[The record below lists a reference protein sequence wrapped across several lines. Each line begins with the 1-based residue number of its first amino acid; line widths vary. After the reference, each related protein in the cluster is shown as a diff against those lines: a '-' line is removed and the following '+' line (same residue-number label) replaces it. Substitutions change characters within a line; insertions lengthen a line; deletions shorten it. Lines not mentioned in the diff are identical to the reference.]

1 MPNTFRGLIKTLRPP
16 VGIVS
21 FAIAASAAFFALY
34 EEQGIRPDLARL
46 IWALLATWLGTV
58 ASYAVNDYFDADV
71 DRRSLPDRAIPSG
84 DLKAVHVLALGI
96 VLGVASML
104 ICILVFN
111 WMFMA
116 LGLLGVVAVAL
127 YSGYGKRKTPYS
139 FLLVVVATGLMPLA
153 VWVAFAPLSLSP
165 FLIALTYLFFEPG
178 FTLAGVCRDMEGDRD
193 RGMPT
198 LPVRLGLPTSG
209 WVILACWIAVPL
221 TILALYVY
229 TALGTVFLV
238 GSLGTSAWLLS
249 LGGRLVRRPRATVA
263 GKVFL
268 GATLFFWGFNLSIVA
283 DILLRT
289 RG

>member
-1 MPNTFRGLIKTLRPP
+1 M
-16 VGIVS
+16 GIVS

-34 EEQGIRPDLARL
+34 EDQGIRPDLARL
-46 IWALLATWLGTV
+46 VWALLATWLGTV

-71 DRRSLPDRAIPSG
+71 DQRALPDRAIPSG
-84 DLKAVHVLALGI
+84 DLKAAHVLILGVVLGI
-96 VLGVASML
+96 ASML

-116 LGLLGVVAVAL
+116 LGLFGVVAIAL
-127 YSGYGKRKTPYS
+127 YSGYGKQKTPYS
-139 FLLVVVATGLMPLA
+139 FLFVVIATCLMPLA
-153 VWVAFAPLSLSP
+153 VWAAFAPLSLPP

-178 FTLAGVCRDMEGDRD
+178 FTLAGICRDVEGDRD

-198 LPVRLGLPTSG
+198 LPVRLGLSVSG
-209 WVILACWIAVPL
+209 RVILACWMVVPL
-221 TILALYVY
+221 TIAALYVY

-238 GSLGTSAWLLS
+238 GSLGTSVWLLV
-249 LGGRLVRRPRATVA
+249 LGGRLVRRPHAVVA